1 MNITA
6 TVLLAFGM
14 SMDAFAASIGKGATL
29 HKPKFSE
36 ALRTGLIFGAVET
49 LTPLI
54 GWGMGMLA
62 SRFVLEL
69 PMARKWLNLF
79 AGAALS
85 FAVAGNALAD
95 EGKITV
101 FAAASLTNAMQDIA
115 TQFKKE
121 KGVDVVSSFAS
132 SSTLARQI
140 EAGAPA
146 DLFISADQKWMDYAV
161 DKKAIDT
168 ATRQTLLGNSLVVVA
183 PKASV
188 QKDFTIDSK
197 TNWTSLLNGGRLAV
211 GDPEHVPAGIYAK
224 EALQKLGAWD
234 TLSPKLAPAEDVR
247 GALALVERNEA
258 PLGIVYGSDAV
269 ASKGV
274 KVVATFPEDSHK
286 KVEYPVAVV
295 EGHNNATVKAFYDY
309 LKGPQAAEIF
319 KRYGFTIK

>member
-1 MNITA
+1 
-6 TVLLAFGM
+6 
-14 SMDAFAASIGKGATL
+14 
-29 HKPKFSE
+29 
-36 ALRTGLIFGAVET
+36 
-49 LTPLI
+49 
-54 GWGMGMLA
+54 
-62 SRFVLEL
+62 
-69 PMARKWLNLF
+69 MARKWLNLF
-79 AGAALS
+79 TGAALS

-115 TQFKKE
+115 TQYKKE

-168 ATRQTLLGNSLVVVA
+168 ASRQTLLGNSLVVVA
-183 PKASV
+183 PKASE

-224 EALQKLGAWD
+224 EALQ
-234 TLSPKLAPAEDVR
+234 KLAPAEDVR

-309 LKGPQAAEIF
+309 LKGPKAAEIF
-319 KRYGFTIK
+319 KRYGFTTK

>member
-1 MNITA
+1 
-6 TVLLAFGM
+6 
-14 SMDAFAASIGKGATL
+14 
-29 HKPKFSE
+29 
-36 ALRTGLIFGAVET
+36 
-49 LTPLI
+49 
-54 GWGMGMLA
+54 
-62 SRFVLEL
+62 
-69 PMARKWLNLF
+69 MARKWLNLF

-183 PKASV
+183 PKTSV

-197 TNWTSLLNGGRLAV
+197 PTGL
-211 GDPEHVPAGIYAK
+211 HC
-224 EALQKLGAWD
+224 
-234 TLSPKLAPAEDVR
+234 
-247 GALALVERNEA
+247 
-258 PLGIVYGSDAV
+258 
-269 ASKGV
+269 
-274 KVVATFPEDSHK
+274 
-286 KVEYPVAVV
+286 
-295 EGHNNATVKAFYDY
+295 
-309 LKGPQAAEIF
+309 
-319 KRYGFTIK
+319 